1 MDSKPILVVM
11 LTCDDETVSNAY
23 QLFDQCKDTKAQYW
37 GFKEKPLPIDEM
49 KKLYAYM
56 KSCGKKTVLEVVEYT
71 EKECLEGAQMAID
84 CGCDMLMGT
93 VFFDSVNELCKK
105 HGMKYCPFV
114 GELRERPTV
123 MEGEAEK
130 MIADAREY
138 ISKGAFGIDL
148 LGYRYTGDALGLIR
162 KFVASVDAPV
172 CVAGSINS
180 FEILDEIKKISPRA
194 FTIGSAFFNKCFGES
209 FGAQIDTVCDYME
222 Q

>member
-1 MDSKPILVVM
+1 MGNKPILIVM

-23 QLFDQCKDTKAQYW
+23 QLFDECKDTKAQYW
-37 GFKEKPLPIDEM
+37 GFKEKPLPIEEM

-71 EKECLEGAQMAID
+71 EKECLEGAQMAIE

-105 HGMKYCPFV
+105 HGLKYCPFV

-123 MEGEAEK
+123 MEGEVEK

-138 ISKGAFGIDL
+138 ISKGAYGIDL
-148 LGYRYTGDALGLIR
+148 LGYRYMGDAFRLIDE
-162 KFVASVDAPV
+162 FVSSIDAPV

-180 FEILDEIKKISPRA
+180 YDRLDEIKRISPRA

-209 FGAQIDTVCDYME
+209 FGMQIDTVCDYME